1 MKKNS
6 TKRSLLASVL
16 ALVMCVSMLVGTT
29 FAWFTDTAS
38 TGVNKIQAGTLDVAL
53 EMKDDQGNWVSAE
66 GKTLQFKVNG
76 QIPAAGTQILWEPGC
91 TYELPE
97 LRVVNKGNLALKY
110 KIAITGIHGDAKLNE
125 AIDWTLKLNNE
136 DFNYDIDAEHS
147 LAAGANHPF
156 TIKGHMREDAGNE
169 YQGLSI
175 DNIAITVIATQDT
188 VESDSINNNYDS
200 SAAYCE
206 WPVVVNQAV
215 AKDSSGNITD
225 QTLTKYVASD
235 VQAQVTVPAAA
246 VDTNAEQ
253 ITLTVEKTTAPANFT
268 VAAGQDSKTYDVKVT
283 GLAADNVTPVK
294 AKLFVGIG
302 LTGVTLIHNG
312 NDSFTHVS
320 GADALTDKT
329 FYYNPADGY
338 LYFATTSFSPFS
350 AAFDAPAGV
359 SGAGTLK
366 ETYYTTVADAQAAA
380 DEGKTVTALQNAN
393 NVQVGDKTESIEKG
407 ETFKIPVAL
416 HRNVK
421 YYSVADAVKA
431 RGTSGSINTIEL
443 LRDVTENITLN
454 GYTTLELNGK
464 TVTGNVSI
472 KDYDSLQNGTVNGT
486 VTTST
491 KAAPSNNDKN
501 KVLNCTV
508 TKFELANGCNR
519 ENVVIENS
527 TIGEVQVGNRY
538 YSSGSAGLLT
548 FVNSHVT
555 GNITV
560 GTATKPYNSSM
571 ASGWGFGSKV
581 RFLGGTYDGTITLQY
596 AEKYHNKIE
605 IVTGTFLQ
613 DVPAAFLNSGS
624 AVKQEGGKYIAYKL
638 PVAKVGSTEYQ
649 TIEDACA
656 AAMAGDD
663 HKVTVLCDGNVETT
677 VEVNGTLIFD
687 LNGHTVQA
695 APPNNRAFYIKE
707 DGNLTI
713 DDSSK
718 AKTGLLESISSF
730 NAETVYF
737 QGGNS
742 SLTVNGGT
750 IKSSGQTVT
759 SAGTVK
765 AGYAI
770 TVNGG
775 KIWSTGNSAISLNAN
790 APVTFRMDGGEMIGN
805 SYSGTIFTGTYGT
818 GTHTFTF
825 MDGTINRNGSYNLYI
840 STGDGVNTVVNI
852 ARNMDVKCNT
862 GDGITVNNNYAG

>member
-1 MKKNS
+1 MKG
-6 TKRSLLASVL
+6 RR
-16 ALVMCVSMLVGTT
+16 VSYEKEL
-29 FAWFTDTAS
+29 
-38 TGVNKIQAGTLDVAL
+38 NQAVT
-53 EMKDDQGNWVSAE
+53 
-66 GKTLQFKVNG
+66 
-76 QIPAAGTQILWEPGC
+76 AGTQILWEPGC

-235 VQAQVTVPAAA
+235 VQAQVNIPADA
-246 VDTNAEQ
+246 VDPAAEQ
-253 ITLTVEKTTAPANFT
+253 ITLTVEKAAAPANFT
-268 VAAGQDSKTYDVKVT
+268 VAAGQDSKTYEVKVT
-283 GLAADNVTPVK
+283 GLAAGNTTPVK
-294 AKLFVGIG
+294 AKIFVGIG
-302 LTGVTLIHNG
+302 LDNVTLTHNS
-312 NDSFTHVS
+312 NDTFTDVGEANYT
-320 GADALTDKT
+320 GADKT
-329 FYYNPADGY
+329 FYYDSINGY
-338 LYFATTSFSPFS
+338 IYFATKTFSPFS
-350 AAFDAPAGV
+350 ATFDAPAGV

-366 ETYYTTVADAQAAA
+366 ETYYTTLADAQAAA
-380 DEGKTVTALQNAN
+380 DEGKIVTALKDSN
-393 NVQVGDKTESIEKG
+393 NVQVGNKTESIEEG
-407 ETFKIPVAL
+407 ETFKIPAAL
-416 HRNVK
+416 YRDVK
-421 YYSVADAVKA
+421 YYSVADAVNA

-472 KDYDSLQNGTVNGT
+472 EDYDSLQNGTVNGT

-519 ENVVIENS
+519 ENVLIENS
-527 TIGEVQVGNRY
+527 TIGEVRVGNRY

-548 FVNSHVT
+548 FINSHVT

-560 GTATKPYNSSM
+560 GAATKPYSGSM
-571 ASGWGFGSKV
+571 GSGWGFGSKV
-581 RFLGGTYDGTITLQY
+581 RFLGGTYDGTITLQN
-596 AEKYHNKIE
+596 AEEYNNKIE

-613 DVPAAFLNSGS
+613 EVPAAFLNGGS
-624 AVKQEGGKYIAYKL
+624 AVKQEDGKYIAYKL
-638 PVAKVGSTEYQ
+638 PVAKVGSIPYG

-695 APPNNRAFYIKE
+695 APPNNRAFYINE
-707 DGNLTI
+707 GGNLTI
-713 DDSSK
+713 NDSSGE
-718 AKTGLLESISSF
+718 KTGLLESLSSS
-730 NAETVYF
+730 NGETIYF
-737 QGGNS
+737 KGGRS
-742 SLTVNGGT
+742 SLTVNDGT
-750 IKSSGQTVT
+750 IKSPGKAIGSDNK
-759 SAGTVK
+759 VK
-765 AGYAI
+765 ASYTI
-770 TVNGG
+770 TINGG
-775 KIWSTGNSAISLNAN
+775 KIWSTGDTAISLNAN
-790 APVTFRMDGGEMIGN
+790 APVNFRMIGGTIESTSKYNNYAIYTGT
-805 SYSGTIFTGTYGT
+805 SGSGTQ
-818 GTHTFTF
+818 TFTF
-825 MDGTINRNGSYNLYI
+825 MGGNVKCSAYWYDLYI
-840 STGDGVNTVVNI
+840 SSGSGVKTVVNI
-852 ARNMDVKCNT
+852 ASGMKVRCNT
-862 GDGITVNNNYAG
+862 GDDITVNRNYAEKITISLLP

>member
-1 MKKNS
+1 M
-6 TKRSLLASVL
+6 
-16 ALVMCVSMLVGTT
+16 
-29 FAWFTDTAS
+29 
-38 TGVNKIQAGTLDVAL
+38 
-53 EMKDDQGNWVSAE
+53 
-66 GKTLQFKVNG
+66 
-76 QIPAAGTQILWEPGC
+76 
-91 TYELPE
+91 
-97 LRVVNKGNLALKY
+97 
-110 KIAITGIHGDAKLNE
+110 
-125 AIDWTLKLNNE
+125 
-136 DFNYDIDAEHS
+136 
-147 LAAGANHPF
+147 
-156 TIKGHMREDAGNE
+156 
-169 YQGLSI
+169 
-175 DNIAITVIATQDT
+175 
-188 VESDSINNNYDS
+188 
-200 SAAYCE
+200 
-206 WPVVVNQAV
+206 
-215 AKDSSGNITD
+215 
-225 QTLTKYVASD
+225 
-235 VQAQVTVPAAA
+235 
-246 VDTNAEQ
+246 
-253 ITLTVEKTTAPANFT
+253 
-268 VAAGQDSKTYDVKVT
+268 
-283 GLAADNVTPVK
+283 
-294 AKLFVGIG
+294 
-302 LTGVTLIHNG
+302 
-312 NDSFTHVS
+312 
-320 GADALTDKT
+320 
-329 FYYNPADGY
+329 
-338 LYFATTSFSPFS
+338 
-350 AAFDAPAGV
+350 
-359 SGAGTLK
+359 
-366 ETYYTTVADAQAAA
+366 
-380 DEGKTVTALQNAN
+380 
-393 NVQVGDKTESIEKG
+393 
-407 ETFKIPVAL
+407 
-416 HRNVK
+416 
-421 YYSVADAVKA
+421 KA

-519 ENVVIENS
+519 ENVLIENS
-527 TIGEVQVGNRY
+527 TIGEVRVGNRY

-548 FVNSHVT
+548 FVDSHVT

-560 GTATKPYNSSM
+560 GAATKPYSGSM
-571 ASGWGFGSKV
+571 GSGWGFGSKV
-581 RFLGGTYDGTITLQY
+581 RFLGGTYDGTITLQN
-596 AEKYHNKIE
+596 AEEYHNKIE

-613 DVPAAFLNSGS
+613 DVPAEFLNSGS

-707 DGNLTI
+707 GGNLTI
-713 DDSSK
+713 SDSSE

-750 IKSSGQTVT
+750 IKSAGQTVT

-790 APVTFRMDGGEMIGN
+790 APVTFRMNGGEMIGN

-825 MDGTINRNGSYNLYI
+825 MAGTINRNGAYNLYI
-840 STGDGVNTVVNI
+840 STGRGVNTVVNI
-852 ARNMDVKCNT
+852 ASGMDVRCNT
-862 GDGITVNNNYAG
+862 GGGITVNNNYAE

>member
-1 MKKNS
+1 MDP
-6 TKRSLLASVL
+6 T
-16 ALVMCVSMLVGTT
+16 
-29 FAWFTDTAS
+29 
-38 TGVNKIQAGTLDVAL
+38 
-53 EMKDDQGNWVSAE
+53 
-66 GKTLQFKVNG
+66 
-76 QIPAAGTQILWEPGC
+76 
-91 TYELPE
+91 
-97 LRVVNKGNLALKY
+97 
-110 KIAITGIHGDAKLNE
+110 
-125 AIDWTLKLNNE
+125 
-136 DFNYDIDAEHS
+136 
-147 LAAGANHPF
+147 
-156 TIKGHMREDAGNE
+156 
-169 YQGLSI
+169 
-175 DNIAITVIATQDT
+175 
-188 VESDSINNNYDS
+188 
-200 SAAYCE
+200 
-206 WPVVVNQAV
+206 
-215 AKDSSGNITD
+215 
-225 QTLTKYVASD
+225 
-235 VQAQVTVPAAA
+235 
-246 VDTNAEQ
+246 AEQ
-253 ITLTVEKTTAPANFT
+253 ITLTVEKAAAPANFT
-268 VAAGQDSKTYDVKVT
+268 VAAGQDSKTYEVKVT
-283 GLAADNVTPVK
+283 GLAAGNVTPVK

-302 LTGVTLIHNG
+302 LTGVTLTHNG
-312 NDSFTHVS
+312 NDPFTPVS

-366 ETYYTTVADAQAAA
+366 ETYYTTLADAQAAA
-380 DEGKTVTALQNAN
+380 DEGKIVTALKDSN
-393 NVQVGDKTESIEKG
+393 NVQVGNKTESIEEG
-407 ETFKIPVAL
+407 ETFKIPAAL
-416 HRNVK
+416 YKTVK
-421 YYSVADAVKA
+421 YYSVADAVNA

-519 ENVVIENS
+519 ENVLIENS
-527 TIGEVQVGNRY
+527 TIGEVRVGNRY

-548 FVNSHVT
+548 FVDSHVT

-560 GTATKPYNSSM
+560 GAATKPYSGSM
-571 ASGWGFGSKV
+571 GSGWGFGSKV
-581 RFLGGTYDGTITLQY
+581 RFLGGTYDGTITLQN
-596 AEKYHNKIE
+596 AEEYNNKIE

-613 DVPAAFLNSGS
+613 EVPAAFLNGGS
-624 AVKQEGGKYIAYKL
+624 AVKQEDGKYIAYKL
-638 PVAKVGSTEYQ
+638 PVAKVGSIPYG

-713 DDSSK
+713 DDSSET
-718 AKTGLLESISSF
+718 KTGLLESISSF

-750 IKSSGQTVT
+750 IKSPGKPIGSHNNVKSGY
-759 SAGTVK
+759 S
-765 AGYAI
+765 I
-770 TVNGG
+770 TMNGG

-790 APVTFRMDGGEMIGN
+790 APVIFRMNDGEIISSN
-805 SYSGTIFTGTYGT
+805 SSNTIYTGTYGT

-825 MDGTINRNGSYNLYI
+825 MGGSITPNIASYRYHLYI
-840 STGDGVNTVVNI
+840 STGSGVKTVVNI
-852 ARNMDVKCNT
+852 ASGMKVRCNT
-862 GDGITVNNNYAG
+862 GDDITVNRNYAE